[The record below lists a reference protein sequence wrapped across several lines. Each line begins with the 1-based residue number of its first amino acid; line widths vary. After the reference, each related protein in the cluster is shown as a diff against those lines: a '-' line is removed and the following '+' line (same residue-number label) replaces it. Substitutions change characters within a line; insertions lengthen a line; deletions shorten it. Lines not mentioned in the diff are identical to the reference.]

1 MEILRSWGL
10 EAQVR
15 AGAADVETCGWV
27 TRTLACG
34 EGKVLPLGHPTAAE
48 AARVSPTG
56 PAWVPQDDLEPILLG
71 RLRSSGLAE
80 VRFSCELSALAQDDD
95 GVTAAL
101 RDASSGREGTMRV
114 RNLIG
119 ADGAHSTVRDQLGI
133 SMEGRDDLAEYHRA
147 EFQAPLAAVVGHRR
161 YGLNV
166 ITHPEAS
173 GVLAPRGRG
182 DRWGLSREWAPGQPR
197 LAGQSEEQLAGLIA
211 TASGVPGA
219 AAPDRAAQCLLPL
232 LTHFRRR

>member
-80 VRFSCELSALAQDDD
+80 VRFGCELSALAQDDD

-119 ADGAHSTVRDQLGI
+119 ADGRTAPYGI
-133 SMEGRDDLAEYHRA
+133 SLASA
-147 EFQAPLAAVVGHRR
+147 WKAATTSPS
-161 YGLNV
+161 
-166 ITHPEAS
+166 ITGPS
-173 GVLAPRGRG
+173 
-182 DRWGLSREWAPGQPR
+182 S
-197 LAGQSEEQLAGLIA
+197 
-211 TASGVPGA
+211 
-219 AAPDRAAQCLLPL
+219 
-232 LTHFRRR
+232 RRRLPPSSDTAGTG